1 VKAKKKDPPKSRRGE
16 KRIQRAVE
24 QRREKLREAAPE
36 IYKDLSESYE
46 TPEGMQSL
54 EDFAIQRDVNR
65 AYGEA
70 HPMQGFT
77 KMTDIGPLMFE
88 RWLGKKNSV
97 DGQNYRAP
105 YYRAGESNIENK
117 KSKGGSANPF
127 TETFGGSKKNP
138 TILADDSTVK
148 RYKPGHKQFQTDKP
162 LMKDILGTIGSVFPP
177 ANFLLQGGASI
188 GGRQIPEAA
197 AVPIVAS
204 LVKKSFAAGDAPR
217 SSVGDGNRA
226 AMKSVPPMAAALQ
239 LGMSGLAGTLG
250 DVVIPTSGIGLNP
263 FAREARQIKRE
274 TRKDVKNIADAMSRS
289 VVGKTGRIDIISNRE
304 TADTDRL
311 IRLYEKKHNIKV
323 KRKESSPFTY
333 QSFMGGGKMKVK
345 KK

>member
-1 VKAKKKDPPKSRRGE
+1 MKAKKKEPPRSKRGE
-16 KRIQRAVE
+16 KKIQKAVQ

-70 HPMQGFT
+70 HPMEGST
-77 KMTDIGPLMFE
+77 KMVDLGPLMFE
-88 RWLGKKNSV
+88 RWLGSKESK
-97 DGQNYRAP
+97 DGVNYRTP
-105 YYRAGESNIENK
+105 YYRAGEVNIDTK
-117 KSKGGSANPF
+117 KSKGSANPF

-148 RYKPGHKQFQTDKP
+148 KYKPAHKQFQTDKP
-162 LMKDILGTIGSVFPP
+162 LMKDILGTVGSVFPP

-197 AVPIVAS
+197 AAPIVAS
-204 LVKKSFAAGDAPR
+204 LIKKSFAAGDAPR

-226 AMKSVPPMAAALQ
+226 AVKSLPPMAAALQ
-239 LGMSGLAGTLG
+239 LGGFGLAGTLG
-250 DVVIPTSGIGLNP
+250 DVVVPTSGIGLNP

-274 TRKDVKNIADAMSRS
+274 TRKDVKGIAEARSRGMVGRTGKIDAI
-289 VVGKTGRIDIISNRE
+289 GKRE
-304 TADTDRL
+304 AADTDRL
-311 IRLYEKKHNIKV
+311 IRLYEKKYNVKV
-323 KRKESSPFTY
+323 NRKDASPTTY